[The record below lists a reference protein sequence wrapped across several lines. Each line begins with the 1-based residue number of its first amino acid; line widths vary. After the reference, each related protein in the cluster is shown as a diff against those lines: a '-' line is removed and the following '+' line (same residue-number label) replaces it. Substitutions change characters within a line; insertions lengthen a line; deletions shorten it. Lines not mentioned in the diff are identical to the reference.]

1 MKKLK
6 SGRFRVGRRHFVR
19 LTSAGV
25 AGVYFTG
32 CDNGGG
38 SDGGVD
44 AGGDDAGSGDA
55 GVDASAAIERVQAL
69 VIGSGFGGSI
79 AALRLAEADIPVT
92 ILERGRRW
100 EITDAFDTF
109 TTTQNPDARC
119 AWMHSEPV
127 LPGFPPIRLRNAP
140 YVGLLQRVFG
150 TNIDAVCAAAVGG
163 GSLVYSGLMLQP
175 PRAAFESVFPSEVG
189 YDEMNDTY
197 YPRVKAIM
205 QPGRLSDTTLAS
217 ANYAGARIFIRDAE
231 AAGLDVERVECAFD
245 FDRIDEEIAGAFPY
259 AQASVGDYLYGLNNG
274 AKHSIDRVGYL
285 TMAEATGMVTV
296 RPQHQVTEVGQRS
309 DGGYYALAELIDEH
323 GRVMSYTRFEADLLF
338 MAAGSLNTTR
348 LLLKAK
354 RDGTLPML
362 NDQIGQAWGNNGQ
375 RILMRGELSEETGAE
390 QGGPACIFV
399 HHHDNPE
406 GVIGMEYGPAQIG
419 FETHGLIS
427 ATQGVPDR
435 LGSLE
440 LNDRDEVVPVW
451 DRDNDASAGRAAR
464 HTLQTMIDA
473 SEGAFST
480 LPGLDDPSITFHP
493 LGGVTMGRATD
504 TFGRVMGYSH
514 LYVVDSALIPGST
527 PASNPFWTIAAIAE
541 RCMDTIITEDLSP

>member
-6 SGRFRVGRRHFVR
+6 QGRFRVGRRNFIR
-19 LTSAGV
+19 LTTAGA
-25 AGVYFTG
+25 AGVYLTG
-32 CDNGGG
+32 CDGGGG

-44 AGGDDAGSGDA
+44 AAVASDA
-55 GVDASAAIERVQAL
+55 GVDASAAVERVRAL

-79 AALRLAEADIPVT
+79 AALRLAEADVPVT

-100 EITDAFDTF
+100 ELREDFDTF
-109 TTTQNPDARC
+109 TTTQDPDGRC
-119 AWMHSEPV
+119 VWMHREPI
-127 LPGFPPIRLRNAP
+127 LPGFPATRLRGTP
-140 YVGLLQRVFG
+140 YVGLLQRIFG

-175 PRAAFESVFPSEVG
+175 PRAAFESVFPSEVS
-189 YDEMNDTY
+189 YDEMNTTY
-197 YPRVKAIM
+197 YPRVLDIM
-205 QPGRLSDTTLAS
+205 RPGRLSDTALAH

-231 AAGLDVERVECAFD
+231 TAGLDVERIQCAFD
-245 FDRIDEEIAGAFPY
+245 FSLIDQELTGAFPFP
-259 AQASVGDYLYGLNNG
+259 QATVGDYLYGLNNG

-285 TMAEATGMVTV
+285 SMAEATGMVTV
-296 RPQHQVTEVGQRS
+296 RPQHQVTEVGARPE
-309 DGGYYALAELIDEH
+309 GGYYALAELIDEN
-323 GRVMSYTRFEADLLF
+323 GNVLSYARYEADILF
-338 MAAGSLNTTR
+338 LAAGSMNTTK

-375 RILMRGELSEETGAE
+375 RILMRGELTEETGAF
-390 QGGPACIFV
+390 QGGPACIFI

-406 GVIGMEYGPAQIG
+406 GIIGMEYGPAPIG
-419 FETHGLIS
+419 FENHSLVS

-440 LNDRDEVVPVW
+440 LDADGEVTPIW
-451 DRDNDASAGRAAR
+451 DRENDASAGRAAR
-464 HTLQTMIDA
+464 HTLQTIIDA
-473 SEGAFST
+473 TEGAFST

-504 TFGRVMGYSH
+504 THGRVMGYEH

-541 RCMDTIITEDLSP
+541 RCMDTIIAEDLSPGP